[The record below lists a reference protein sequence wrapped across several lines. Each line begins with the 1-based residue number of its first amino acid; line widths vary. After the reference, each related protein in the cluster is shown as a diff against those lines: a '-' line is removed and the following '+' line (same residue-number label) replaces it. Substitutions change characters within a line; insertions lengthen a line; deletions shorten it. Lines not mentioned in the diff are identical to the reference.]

1 MGARQWRGL
10 DLPDGLTVERADAA
24 AKLIYD
30 YESADLSRKPHGE
43 VGPSLGELVLALNAV
58 FCEGPGVPSPAA
70 S

>member
-1 MGARQWRGL
+1 MGAKQQWRGF

-30 YESADLSRKPHGE
+30 YECADLNRKPHSE
-43 VGPSLGELVLALNAV
+43 VMSLGELVLALSAV
-58 FCEGPGVPSPAA
+58 FCEGPGVPSPTA